1 MKEGEGRGAGPGLRK
16 VRIWDRPTR
25 IFHWVLVALVVVCY
39 VSGDNGRYDV
49 HVPAGQAL
57 LILVLARVLW
67 GFVGS
72 EPSRFRAFVRPP
84 REIASYLRTLAKRAP
99 GGRPGH
105 NPLGGLSVVAMLLV
119 LLLQAGLGLFAVD
132 VDGLHEGPL
141 SFAVSYDAARA
152 AAELHEDVVDVL
164 LVLVGLHLAAILF
177 HRLYKRERL
186 VKPMVTGWA
195 SLPAAGT
202 GVGDGADDQ
211 PAPRLV
217 SDWRALLVLA
227 AAAAV
232 VLGGFAL
239 AQRFL

>member
-1 MKEGEGRGAGPGLRK
+1 MKEGEGRGAGAGAGPDK

-25 IFHWVLVALVVVCY
+25 IFHWVLVVLVVVCY
-39 VSGDNGRYDV
+39 VSGDNGRFDV

-57 LILVLARVLW
+57 LVLVLARVLW
-67 GFVGS
+67 GFAGS
-72 EPSRFRAFVRPP
+72 EPSRFRAFVRPL
-84 REIASYLRTLAKRAP
+84 REVASYLPTLAKRAP
-99 GGRPGH
+99 GRHPGH
-105 NPLGGLSVVAMLLV
+105 NPLGGLSVVAMLLA
-119 LLLQAGLGLFAVD
+119 LLLQAGLGVFAVD

-141 SFAVSYDAARA
+141 SFVVSYDAARTA
-152 AAELHEDVVDVL
+152 ADLHGRLVDVL

-177 HRLYKRERL
+177 HRLYKHERL

-195 SLPAAGT
+195 VLPGAG
-202 GVGDGADDQ
+202 DR

-232 VLGGFAL
+232 VLGGFEL

>member
-1 MKEGEGRGAGPGLRK
+1 MKEGAVKEGAVKEGEGRGAGSGLRR

-25 IFHWVLVALVVVCY
+25 IFHWVLVVLVVVCY

-141 SFAVSYDAARA
+141 SFAVQLRHGARGGPSCMRTWWTSSSSSW
-152 AAELHEDVVDVL
+152 DCTSP
-164 LVLVGLHLAAILF
+164 
-177 HRLYKRERL
+177 RSSS
-186 VKPMVTGWA
+186 TGSTSA
-195 SLPAAGT
+195 RGS
-202 GVGDGADDQ
+202 
-211 PAPRLV
+211 
-217 SDWRALLVLA
+217 
-227 AAAAV
+227 
-232 VLGGFAL
+232 
-239 AQRFL
+239 

>member
-1 MKEGEGRGAGPGLRK
+1 MKEGEGRDAGPGLRR

-25 IFHWVLVALVVVCY
+25 IFHWVLVVLVVVCY

-57 LILVLARVLW
+57 LILVLARVIW

-72 EPSRFRAFVRPP
+72 GPSRFRAFVRPL
-84 REIASYLRTLAKRAP
+84 REVASYLPTLAKRAP
-99 GGRPGH
+99 GGCPGH

-119 LLLQAGLGLFAVD
+119 LLLQAGLGLFVAD

-141 SFAVSYDAARA
+141 SFAVSYDTARA

-164 LVLVGLHLAAILF
+164 LVLVGLHLAALLY
-177 HRLYKRERL
+177 HRLYKREKL

-202 GVGDGADDQ
+202 GAGADDR

-227 AAAAV
+227 IAAAL